1 MRSPAT
7 TILLVRHGHTA
18 GNASGSNVVMSGWTD
33 LALSAEGLRQARAVA
48 ACLARGPRLAA
59 VYTSPLQR
67 AVRTADEIALACGA
81 PRVLDPGLREINC
94 GDADGL
100 TIAAVQQRYP
110 SEWARNL
117 AQDDPDFRWPRG
129 ESYRELRARCWAAL
143 QAIAVRHR
151 EARVAAV
158 THAGVISQVLGRIA
172 GESCARWEAMRP
184 RNASLTEIAW
194 DDGGAHVLGFDVV
207 PAPERAAGAPAG
219 RLAAQR

>member
-18 GNASGSNVVMSGWTD
+18 GNASGSNVLMSGWTD
-33 LALSAEGLRQARAVA
+33 LALSSEGARQARAVA
-48 ACLARGPRLAA
+48 AYLAREPRLAA

-67 AVRTADEIALACGA
+67 AVRTADEIARACGVL
-81 PRVLDPGLREINC
+81 RVLDPGLREINC

-117 AQDDPDFRWPRG
+117 AQDDPDFRWPGG

-143 QAIAVRHR
+143 QAIAARHR
-151 EARVAAV
+151 GARVVAV
-158 THAGVISQVLGRIA
+158 THAGVISQVLGRIT
-172 GESCARWEAMRP
+172 GESEARWGAMRP
-184 RNASLTEIAW
+184 RNASLTELAW
-194 DDGGAHVLGFDVV
+194 DDGGARVISFDVV
-207 PAPERAAGAPAG
+207 PAPERGRDAGGSLAP
-219 RLAAQR
+219 QR